1 MTCQVQKRYFYDC
14 YFVFV
19 YVILIKKERLSL
31 KKMSIGENIKEAR
44 KEKGLTQNQLGNL
57 CNPKISESTI
67 RKYELGLL
75 NPKIETLQKIAVALG
90 VSINDLKPTLPL
102 KAGELIKKELID
114 ELKKLNISVEGISAR
129 DRTDAVIKAL
139 EKKKSLLAAY
149 DSMNISG
156 QDKAIEQVEL
166 LTKIPEYRKE
176 DKPE

>member
-1 MTCQVQKRYFYDC
+1 META
-14 YFVFV
+14 
-19 YVILIKKERLSL
+19 KKIRMYR
-31 KKMSIGENIKEAR
+31 KKS
-44 KEKGLTQNQLGNL
+44 GLTQNQLAEKTGL
-57 CNPKISESTI
+57 SIATI
-67 RKYELGLL
+67 QGYEQNKYE
-75 NPKIETLQKIAVALG
+75 PKIETLQKIAVALG

-156 QDKAIEQVEL
+156 QDKALKDLALELNDAGQQEAVRQVEL

>member
-1 MTCQVQKRYFYDC
+1 MIFYSHKKRGEGMETA
-14 YFVFV
+14 
-19 YVILIKKERLSL
+19 KKIRMYR
-31 KKMSIGENIKEAR
+31 KKS
-44 KEKGLTQNQLGNL
+44 GLTQNQLAEKTGL
-57 CNPKISESTI
+57 SIATI
-67 RKYELGLL
+67 QGYEQNKYE
-75 NPKIETLQKIAVALG
+75 PKIETLQKIAVALG

>member
-1 MTCQVQKRYFYDC
+1 META
-14 YFVFV
+14 
-19 YVILIKKERLSL
+19 KKIRMYR
-31 KKMSIGENIKEAR
+31 KKS
-44 KEKGLTQNQLGNL
+44 GLTQNQLAEKTGL
-57 CNPKISESTI
+57 SIATI
-67 RKYELGLL
+67 QGYEQNKYE
-75 NPKIETLQKIAVALG
+75 PKIETLQKIAVALG

-156 QDKAIEQVEL
+156 QDKAIEQMEL